1 MNFTGLEKYLNV
13 IGDAYG
19 IKAFD
24 VAVRKNHKEVFR
36 KKYGFSDYAQTKPV
50 SENDMQWVYSMTK
63 VITCT
68 SAMRLVERGLLNL
81 DAPVSDYLPE
91 YANLKVKKDGKIV
104 PAENKMLIRHLF
116 AMRSGMNYDLAS
128 PSLKKAREN
137 KNATTR
143 ELVRA
148 MANEPLEFEPGISY
162 QYSLSHDVL
171 AAVIEVISGM
181 TFFEYLKKELF
192 IPLGMNNTVFSP
204 TEEQFK
210 KASAQYLY
218 DPYRFKCLPTES
230 GCAYRL
236 SENYES
242 GGAGLYTT
250 NDDYMKVIDA
260 LANHGVAEN
269 GYQVLKPETID
280 LMRENQQT
288 PAELPSMKPGYTYAY
303 GVRVMQNKVLGESLS
318 PVGEFGWD
326 GAACSYCLADT
337 ENNLAVVFTTN
348 ILGFGKCYSEIHPH
362 IRNLVYL
369 GLEEE

>member
-1 MNFTGLEKYLNV
+1 
-13 IGDAYG
+13 
-19 IKAFD
+19 
-24 VAVRKNHKEVFR
+24 
-36 KKYGFSDYAQTKPV
+36 
-50 SENDMQWVYSMTK
+50 
-63 VITCT
+63 
-68 SAMRLVERGLLNL
+68 
-81 DAPVSDYLPE
+81 
-91 YANLKVKKDGKIV
+91 
-104 PAENKMLIRHLF
+104 
-116 AMRSGMNYDLAS
+116 
-128 PSLKKAREN
+128 
-137 KNATTR
+137 
-143 ELVRA
+143 
-148 MANEPLEFEPGISY
+148 
-162 QYSLSHDVL
+162 
-171 AAVIEVISGM
+171 
-181 TFFEYLKKELF
+181 
-192 IPLGMNNTVFSP
+192 MNNTVFSP

-236 SENYES
+236 SDNYES
-242 GGAGLYTT
+242 GGAGLFTT

-260 LANHGVAEN
+260 LANYGVAEN

-288 PAELPSMKPGYTYAY
+288 PAELPYMKPGYTYAY